1 MHSEDMN
8 SFVYQESEKEEDN
21 FLQGNDLRD
30 NNEPNRIC
38 YSSETRKYLRVNLW
52 LAVPHFGIGYLLS
65 DGSIGELMPDKSTL
79 LFSRDQNYLYYYDRQ
94 HEQEQVNHKSKN

>member
-8 SFVYQESEKEEDN
+8 SFVYHQESEEEDKL
-21 FLQGNDLRD
+21 LQGNNDRD
-30 NNEPNRIC
+30 YNEQPNRIC
-38 YSSETRKYLRVNLW
+38 YSSETSKYLRVNLW

-79 LFSRDQNYLYYYDRQ
+79 LFSRDQNYLYYSDR
-94 HEQEQVNHKSKN
+94 HD